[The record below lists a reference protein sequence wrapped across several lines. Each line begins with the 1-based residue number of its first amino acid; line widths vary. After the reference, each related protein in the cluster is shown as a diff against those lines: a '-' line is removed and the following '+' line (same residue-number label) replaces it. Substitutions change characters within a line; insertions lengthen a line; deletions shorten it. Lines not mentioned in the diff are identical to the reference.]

1 MWEIPGR
8 NRQKRNKRNR
18 KVFKDAFEP
27 SNRETNAETTSCAWW
42 TKSYLINLHCV
53 YIYIHIH
60 IYLYILHII
69 YISVVAL
76 FSDDW
81 LLSFDDKI
89 HFSLPVESR
98 LSFDITF
105 SIYYFI
111 YVRASSSLRK
121 NEIKLMFFPKSHILF
136 AEEGRPIGPIDW
148 WCAMI
153 ERWRCTRWALLEV
166 KWHQVVSEV
175 SRVRERA
182 ALALGCTPIYHT
194 TYLPPAIYYSRAVIR
209 GEFPVKIPVIGCRA
223 HGPILSS

>member
-8 NRQKRNKRNR
+8 NRQKRSKRN
-18 KVFKDAFEP
+18 KKILSWETLEP
-27 SNRETNAETTSCAWW
+27 SNWETNTETTSCACGPSLTW
-42 TKSYLINLHCV
+42 SIYIA
-53 YIYIHIH
+53 YIYIHTY

-69 YISVVAL
+69 YISIVAL

-81 LLSFDDKI
+81 LLPFDDKI

-98 LSFDITF
+98 LSFDVTF

-111 YVRASSSLRK
+111 YVRVSSSLRK
-121 NEIKLMFFPKSHILF
+121 NKIKLMFFPKSHILF

-209 GEFPVKIPVIGCRA
+209 GEFPVK
-223 HGPILSS
+223 SQW